1 MGKQHLQG
9 GRIGLTSDAFLVI
22 KVPDTRFLRVVSRS
36 LFLALFFVAFPFLG
50 SFLKGLV
57 VSGFD
62 AIVVN
67 ASTSTFVSIN
77 VEVLNSILHD
87 LGDEGLLKKEDKALI
102 MSPPR
107 GFEGGDSL
115 LNWNSEVDVVMHD
128 ESYDFAFAPSF
139 EDAVSADRVLKIDG
153 IVAFPLRLDD
163 SSNAGFRKQS
173 NYKVV
178 YLRRYDSIFVAL
190 RKIGVENNLVDS
202 TPRKRLCQF
211 ATVAKT
217 TALEGL
223 EDALLE
229 PPRQD
234 SAKSNKNLKIK
245 YLPELLGDSLDG
257 YKRRVFVGVGL
268 REENKAA
275 VEWFER
281 NYPKKSTKFEI
292 HSLQVASEEPNVPQ
306 TDVSAWLS
314 KHVKADEYVVMKAE
328 ADVVEEMMRKKTICL
343 VDELFLQ
350 CNNQW
355 WQTGKRKKS
364 GRAYWQCLD
373 LYGRLR
379 DEGVAVHQWWG

>member
-153 IVAFPLRLDD
+153 IVAFPLSVDD

>member
-57 VSGFD
+57 VSGYD

-153 IVAFPLRLDD
+153 IVAFPLSLDD

>member
-102 MSPPR
+102 ISPPR

-153 IVAFPLRLDD
+153 IVAFPLSLDD

>member
-153 IVAFPLRLDD
+153 IVAFPLSLDD

>member
-9 GRIGLTSDAFLVI
+9 GRVGLTSDAFLVI
-22 KVPDTRFLRVVSRS
+22 KVPDARFLRIVSRS
-36 LFLALFFVAFPFLG
+36 LFLALVFVAFPFLG
-50 SFLKGLV
+50 SFFKGLV

-62 AIVVN
+62 AIVIN

-102 MSPPR
+102 VSPPR
-107 GFEGGDSL
+107 GFEGVDSL
-115 LNWNSEVDVVMHD
+115 LNWDSEVDVVRHD
-128 ESYDFAFAPSF
+128 ESYDFAFTPSF
-139 EDAVSADRVLKIDG
+139 EDAVSVDRVLKING
-153 IVAFPLRLDD
+153 IVAFPLSLDD

-211 ATVAKT
+211 ATVAKS

-234 SAKSNKNLKIK
+234 SAKSNKNLRIK

-275 VEWFER
+275 VEWFQR

-292 HSLQVASEEPNVPQ
+292 HSLQVAPEEPNVPQ
-306 TDVSAWLS
+306 TDVSDWLS

-350 CNNQW
+350 CGNQW
-355 WQTGKRKKS
+355 WQTGKGKKS
-364 GRAYWQCLD
+364 GRAYWECLD
-373 LYGRLR
+373 VYGRLR

>member
-9 GRIGLTSDAFLVI
+9 GRVGLTSDAFLVI

-57 VSGFD
+57 VSGYD

-153 IVAFPLRLDD
+153 IVAFPLSLDD

-234 SAKSNKNLKIK
+234 SAKSNKHLKIK

>member
-153 IVAFPLRLDD
+153 IVAFPLSLDD

-257 YKRRVFVGVGL
+257 YKRRLFIGVGL

>member
-9 GRIGLTSDAFLVI
+9 GRVGLTSDAFLVI

-57 VSGFD
+57 VSGYD

-153 IVAFPLRLDD
+153 IVAFPLSLDD

-257 YKRRVFVGVGL
+257 YKRRLFIGVGL

-314 KHVKADEYVVMKAE
+314 KHVKTDEYVVMKAE

-355 WQTGKRKKS
+355 WQTGERKKS

>member
-128 ESYDFAFAPSF
+128 EPYDFAFAPSF

>member
-153 IVAFPLRLDD
+153 IVAFPLSLDD

-234 SAKSNKNLKIK
+234 SAKSNKHLKIK

>member
-57 VSGFD
+57 VSD

-153 IVAFPLRLDD
+153 IVAFPLSLDD

>member
-153 IVAFPLRLDD
+153 IVAFPLSLDD

-257 YKRRVFVGVGL
+257 YKRRLFIGVGL

-355 WQTGKRKKS
+355 WQTGERKKS

>member
-128 ESYDFAFAPSF
+128 EPYDFAFAPSF

-153 IVAFPLRLDD
+153 IVAFPLSLDD

>member
-67 ASTSTFVSIN
+67 ASTSTFVSMN

-153 IVAFPLRLDD
+153 IVAFPLSLDD

-257 YKRRVFVGVGL
+257 YKRRLFIGVGL

-355 WQTGKRKKS
+355 WQTGERKKS

>member
-9 GRIGLTSDAFLVI
+9 GRVGLTSDAFLVI
-22 KVPDTRFLRVVSRS
+22 KVPDTRFLRIASRS
-36 LFLALFFVAFPFLG
+36 LFLTLFFVSFPFLG

-115 LNWNSEVDVVMHD
+115 LNWNSEVDVVRHD

-139 EDAVSADRVLKIDG
+139 EDAVLVDPVLKIDG
-153 IVAFPLRLDD
+153 IVAFPLSLDD

-257 YKRRVFVGVGL
+257 YKQRVFVGVGL
-268 REENKAA
+268 RDENKAA

-292 HSLQVASEEPNVPQ
+292 HNLQVAPEEPNVPQ

-355 WQTGKRKKS
+355 WQTGTRKKS

>member
-1 MGKQHLQG
+1 M
-9 GRIGLTSDAFLVI
+9 
-22 KVPDTRFLRVVSRS
+22 
-36 LFLALFFVAFPFLG
+36 G

-115 LNWNSEVDVVMHD
+115 LNWNSEVDVVRHD

-139 EDAVSADRVLKIDG
+139 EDAVLVDPVLKIDG
-153 IVAFPLRLDD
+153 IVAFPLSLDD

-268 REENKAA
+268 RDENKAA

-292 HSLQVASEEPNVPQ
+292 HNLQVAPEEPNVPQ

-355 WQTGKRKKS
+355 WQTGTRKKS